1 LPSARPEPAIPDAS
15 PTDSGAQDLIGY
27 VLDFT
32 GGDGAARVI
41 LDIAPRHLNRNGTL
55 HGGIIAMMLDAAAGF
70 AASRAAPGPGF
81 VPVVTVSLN
90 TRFLAPASAGRVVAT
105 GWFAGGGTRL
115 LHADAE
121 LRDEAGALLAGA
133 AGVFKRTGA
142 GGVS

>member
-1 LPSARPEPAIPDAS
+1 MAPGAS
-15 PTDSGAQDLIGY
+15 LTDSGAQDLIGY
-27 VLDFT
+27 ALDFT
-32 GGDGAARVI
+32 GDDGAVRVI

-70 AASRAAPGPGF
+70 AASRAAPETGF

-90 TRFLAPASAGRVVAT
+90 TRYLAPAPVGRVVAT

-121 LRDEAGALLAGA
+121 LRDEAGVLLAGA
-133 AGVFKRTGA
+133 AGVFKRMGTEA
-142 GGVS
+142 VS